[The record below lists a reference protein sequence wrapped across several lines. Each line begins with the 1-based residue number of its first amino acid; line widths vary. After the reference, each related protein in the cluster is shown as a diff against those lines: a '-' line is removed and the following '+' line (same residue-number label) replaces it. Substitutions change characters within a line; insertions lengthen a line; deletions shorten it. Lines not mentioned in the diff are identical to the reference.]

1 MDKEKLWGVVWV
13 KWEDR
18 IGKCMQQA
26 REKFSRIERLSMM
39 EKSTESSMLRVVKAE
54 RVFRFCLVISGHIY

>member
-1 MDKEKLWGVVWV
+1 M

-26 REKFSRIERLSMM
+26 RVKFSRIERLSMM
-39 EKSTESSMLRVVKAE
+39 KKSTESSMKRVVEAE
-54 RVFRFCLVISGHIY
+54 RVFSCYLVI